1 MAGCPLVNTE
11 KDRRVI
17 SRSFSYW
24 GPALGQRVP
33 VGALGGEG
41 VHGCFMEGA
50 VSLSHV
56 KEGGVAEKRVRLS
69 GIGIG
74 YIPLIPS

>member
-1 MAGCPLVNTE
+1 M
-11 KDRRVI
+11 I